1 MGARS
6 SLQKRTQREPLK
18 PSCPEEST
26 GTGPSRSAPAGRP
39 PPWNAS
45 LIDCRPLSAV
55 MPQPNAL
62 GSPMISMEAF
72 VRSRRSN
79 TFLWS
84 RSQSGPGRSVVP
96 VAAWF
101 KSRSVERSPRLQ
113 ASFAYAVNTAAKARV
128 AKATRQASTRA
139 RPTPIHGAR
148 DRVMREVVAHSVIRP
163 GGQQGHRLW
172 PGESWTSSPVCG
184 LVGPQA
190 ANWQPENAARVTI
203 SRFMRRTCP
212 GRRLRGR
219 TGPGRRAP
227 MPPR

>member
-1 MGARS
+1 MTCMRICSPQGTLLRPTINPLSALKGADMGARS

-62 GSPMISMEAF
+62 GSPMISMEAY

-84 RSQSGPGRSVVP
+84 RSQSGPDRSLVP
-96 VAAWF
+96 VAAW
-101 KSRSVERSPRLQ
+101 SRSQRGSNPGRLSALPGCRRALHTPSTRQQKPGSPRPLAKQ
-113 ASFAYAVNTAAKARV
+113 A
-128 AKATRQASTRA
+128 
-139 RPTPIHGAR
+139 
-148 DRVMREVVAHSVIRP
+148 RE
-163 GGQQGHRLW
+163 
-172 PGESWTSSPVCG
+172 
-184 LVGPQA
+184 
-190 ANWQPENAARVTI
+190 
-203 SRFMRRTCP
+203 P
-212 GRRLRGR
+212 GRRRS
-219 TGPGRRAP
+219 TARAIEL
-227 MPPR
+227 